1 MKRTSNRPDR
11 RQLTLWLLSVIIVA
25 SMLCSYIV
33 IIRPPQQP
41 AVPTPTIPLTE
52 IPRATDTPTAGA
64 ETLTPSATPS
74 PTP

>member
-41 AVPTPTIPLTE
+41 TVPTPTIPLTE
-52 IPRATDTPTAGA
+52 VPRATDTPAAGA
-64 ETLTPSATPS
+64 ATLTPTATPS